1 MKVNLPL
8 LIKASLLCL
17 VLAVASAKQISR
29 AQDIDQK
36 LWTQVIAPIPSK
48 LPADPGGKVT
58 WRNDF
63 PAALAEAQK
72 TNRPILVT
80 WRCLPC
86 KQCAEFDKNVL
97 EGSESLDPLL
107 RRFITVRMTDAA
119 QLDERY
125 FPYKTHQDLDLSWW
139 GYFLRPDGALY
150 GVFGGKDHVSD
161 STRISE
167 AAFVNSLTRVLS
179 HHHDARRG
187 SWNIDGPSPD
197 PAAPQVGPKDTR
209 GYELLLEKR
218 PAMGKP
224 HAEHGSC
231 IHCHQVGDMQ
241 TVAALDDGSFR
252 IEQLMQKWPLPENV
266 GITLDRDDGLLVTAV
281 EAGSPAQ
288 KAGVKAGDQ
297 LGMANGARLFGQAD
311 LRGVLHRASFDA
323 DHIRLAWTRD
333 NTVMVAELAVEPGWK
348 ATENSWRKT
357 VYDGA
362 YGPTMGFF
370 PLKGPIAGKGKGLSI
385 KPWMGRPPN
394 DRPVFQTGLRP
405 NMEIIA
411 IDGMT
416 EDMETRELITW
427 FRLHHQAGDEVT
439 YKVRGGKEF
448 KFVLPE

>member
-1 MKVNLPL
+1 MRTSL
-8 LIKASLLCL
+8 LILHAL
-17 VLAVASAKQISR
+17 VLLPTCAL
-29 AQDIDQK
+29 AQTGSGEQKWAEILGPQQADI
-36 LWTQVIAPIPSK
+36 
-48 LPADPGGKVT
+48 PADPGGSVT
-58 WRNDF
+58 WREDF
-63 PAALAEAQK
+63 SAALAEAKK

-125 FPYKTHQDLDLSWW
+125 FPYTTHQDLDLSWW
-139 GYFLRPDGALY
+139 GYFLKPNGALY

-167 AAFVNSLTRVLS
+167 AAFVNSLTRILN
-179 HHHDARRG
+179 HHYDARRE
-187 SWNIDGPSPD
+187 SWDIDGSAPVA
-197 PAAPQVGPKDTR
+197 AAPKVGPKQTR
-209 GYELLLEKR
+209 GYQLLLEKR
-218 PAMGKP
+218 PNMGKP

-241 TVAALDDGSFR
+241 TIAALDDGSFR
-252 IEQLMQKWPLPENV
+252 IEQLIQKWPLPENV

-281 EAGSPAQ
+281 EAGSPAA
-288 KAGVKAGDQ
+288 KAGVKAEDQ
-297 LGMANGARLFGQAD
+297 LAMANGSRLFGQAD
-311 LRGVLHRASFDA
+311 FRGVLHRASFDS
-323 DHIRLAWTRD
+323 DNIRVAWTRD
-333 NTVMVAELAVEPGWK
+333 SKVMFSELAVEPGWK

-370 PLKGPIAGKGKGLSI
+370 PLKGPNAGKGKGLSI

-411 IDGMT
+411 INDMS
-416 EDMETRELITW
+416 EDMETRKLIAW
-427 FRLHHQAGDEVT
+427 FRLNHKPGDEVI
-439 YKVRGGKEF
+439 YKVKGGKQF
-448 KFVLPE
+448 KFVLPKE